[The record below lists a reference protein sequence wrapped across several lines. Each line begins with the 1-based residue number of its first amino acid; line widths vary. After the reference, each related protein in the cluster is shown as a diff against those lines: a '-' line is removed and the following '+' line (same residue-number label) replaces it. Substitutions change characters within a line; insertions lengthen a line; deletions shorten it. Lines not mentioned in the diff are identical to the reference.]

1 VETKRVEIQST
12 TAYFFKH
19 IVKME
24 ITLSGLG
31 ILIDYSN
38 MMIWRS

>member
-1 VETKRVEIQST
+1 
-12 TAYFFKH
+12 
-19 IVKME
+19 ME